1 MTALTTFD
9 LPLNVI
15 RRAFATQLHAPRPLA
30 LDGALLGAGLPAR
43 VLALSEIKSLLMS
56 PQTPGAAKRALWGA
70 VIARSKAGMSE
81 WSTAALGL
89 AYPGLTAVFRR
100 ACKNA
105 PGNWQDIQAELV
117 TEFLVALGEIDVSD
131 RAIHDVAGWLC
142 ARAVSASWKARKEQE
157 TVAEPLSSHSAAIGL
172 FPAGH
177 PDHVLERAVAL
188 EVLSAQQADLIGRT
202 YLEGEHHT
210 TLARHYGISVATL
223 YRRRQKAVAALA
235 AAIEGGLLRAV

>member
-15 RRAFATQLHAPRPLA
+15 RRAFATQLAAPRPLA

-43 VLALSEIKSLLMS
+43 VLPLHEIKSLLMS
-56 PQTPGAAKRALWGA
+56 PQTPAAAKRALWGA

-81 WSTAALGL
+81 WTTAALGL
-89 AYPGLTAVFRR
+89 AYPGLATVFRR
-100 ACKNA
+100 ACKNG

-131 RAIHDVAGWLC
+131 PQIHDVAGWLC
-142 ARAVSASWKARKEQE
+142 ARALSASWKARKAEE
-157 TVAEPLSSHSAAIGL
+157 TKAESLSSHSAAIGL

-177 PDHVLERAVAL
+177 PDHVLEHAVAL
-188 EVLSAQQADLIGRT
+188 GVLTAQQADLIGRI
-202 YLEGEHHT
+202 YLEDEHHT
-210 TLARHYGISVATL
+210 ALASRYGISVATL
-223 YRRRQKAVAALA
+223 YRRRQEAVTALA
-235 AAIEGGLLRAV
+235 AGIEDGLLRAV